1 MKKRNEMYLTRA
13 EEQIMQILWDLGE
26 GLVKDVLEKLPEP
39 KPVRNTVS
47 TIIRILENKGF
58 VSHRVYGNIHLYFPV
73 VSKQSYSKNQLLRL
87 MENYFNNSFSTMAS
101 LFAKEKDLTVE
112 ELDAILEE
120 LSRENNKEELK

>member
-1 MKKRNEMYLTRA
+1 MKKRNDMYLTRA

-26 GLVKDVLEKLPEP
+26 GLVKDVLEKLPDP

-101 LFAKEKDLTVE
+101 LFAQEKDLTVE
-112 ELDAILEE
+112 ELDSILEE